1 MASIEPGLGGWDGMA
16 AQERGQLSESQAQV
30 RWSEGSTFSCIYSC
44 LLTLT
49 FQELCVSGSKALFSV
64 VCQS

>member
-1 MASIEPGLGGWDGMA
+1 MV

-30 RWSEGSTFSCIYSC
+30 RLSEVSTFFCIYSC
-44 LLTLT
+44 LLTLI

-64 VCQS
+64 VCQR